1 MKISAIR
8 ATPVNIPYRQAAVM
22 SAGFSDQSTRT
33 IIEIETDV
41 GLTGLGEASYAWA
54 APIIE
59 REFAPAIVGLELQD
73 VALLRRYCLPDH
85 LDFGTPLLKVLL
97 AAWGGVD
104 IALWDLLA
112 KAAERP
118 LYEYLGGAARER
130 APFGAYSYSAPDPST
145 APSTLAAIARQGLA
159 TTGASLFEFKVG
171 IHPIEVDVAT
181 ILAVHDA
188 VKGTARVSVDANMA
202 WSLADAR
209 AVLRATAPVLENLE
223 EPVES
228 LREMQ
233 ALASEFDVNISAH
246 CSDLDAIVPHAR
258 IGVVP
263 TLDAC
268 GGITG
273 VRRLAQTLGP
283 LGRRMW
289 LRSHAE
295 AGIGWAAIVHL
306 GMSTPELERPAQS
319 LIDLLT
325 DDLVMGERWDVRN
338 GGVRAP
344 DLPGLG
350 VILDR
355 AAVQAAHEL
364 YLQHGQTLAFPPAL
378 TRSDTPGR

>member
-1 MKISAIR
+1 MRISAIR
-8 ATPVNIPYRQAAVM
+8 ATPVNIPYRDAAVM
-22 SAGFSDQSTRT
+22 SAGLNDQSTRT
-33 IIEIETDV
+33 IIEIEADV
-41 GLTGLGEASYAWA
+41 GLTGLGEASYAVA
-54 APIIE
+54 AGIIE
-59 REFAPAIVGLELQD
+59 REFAPALVGLEVRD
-73 VALLRRYCLPDH
+73 IAGLRRYCLPDH
-85 LDFGTPLLKVLL
+85 LDFGTPLLKVRL

-118 LYEYLGGAARER
+118 LYQQLGGAVRER
-130 APFGAYSYSAPDPST
+130 APFVAYSYSAPGADS
-145 APSTLAAIARQGLA
+145 APATMAAIARRGVA
-159 TTGASLFEFKVG
+159 KTGASIFEFKVG
-171 IHPIEVDVAT
+171 AHPAEVDIAT
-181 ILAVHDA
+181 IRAVYDA
-188 VKGTARVSVDANMA
+188 VKSTARVAIDANMTWTLTNA
-202 WSLADAR
+202 QG
-209 AVLRATAPVLENLE
+209 VLRETAALLENVE

-233 ALASEFDVNISAH
+233 ALASEFDVDVSAH
-246 CSDLDAIVPHAR
+246 CTELDAVLPYAR
-258 IGVVP
+258 LGVVP

-273 VRRLAQTLGP
+273 VRRLAQILGP
-283 LGRRMW
+283 IGRRVW

-319 LIDLLT
+319 LIDLIT
-325 DDLVMGERWDVRN
+325 DDLVLGERWRVRE

-355 AAVQAAHEL
+355 TALQAAHEL
-364 YLQHGQTLAFPPAL
+364 YLEHGETLAFPPAL
-378 TRSDTPGR
+378 AR